1 MDTND
6 RTDGRLKRELGVD
19 RRADRALEDRK
30 VTEDRVLSDAERL
43 EMFRMQMHQSALPD
57 LPEIPGYHVCWLTTE
72 NARDPIVRRMQ
83 MGYEP
88 VTADDVPGLE
98 YATIKTGEHVGLIG
112 VNEMLAFKLP
122 MNLYQMYMRE
132 AHYDAPMAEQEK
144 LIANLDLMKGQAV
157 QTSGRSTDEEEGYEE
172 VRNKVAAPEMFS

>member
-1 MDTND
+1 MLRILFAALALLSAAVHAKDWAVDPAAST
-6 RTDGRLKRELGVD
+6 LGFGGTYQG
-19 RRADRALEDRK
+19 EK
-30 VTEDRVLSDAERL
+30 GSK
-43 EMFRMQMHQSALPD
+43 
-57 LPEIPGYHVCWLTTE
+57 
-72 NARDPIVRRMQ
+72 
-83 MGYEP
+83 YE
-88 VTADDVPGLE
+88 GM
-98 YATIKTGEHVGLIG
+98 IG